1 MTKLPI
7 PIEVLTEAATTRGST
22 LYAWMITNHDTFEA
36 IVKQAVRP
44 NWERLGQRFGEY
56 GLRDGSD
63 GVPSGETTRQT
74 WWKVRKAV
82 AARRAAAAKRAV
94 ADKPGPVAPQRSVT
108 PAKVARPAPGR
119 TGPAATDLDALFGES
134 GLSLPK
140 VVR

>member
-36 IVKQAVRP
+36 IVKQALRP

-82 AARRAAAAKRAV
+82 AARRAAAAKRAA
-94 ADKPGPVAPQRSVT
+94 ADKSGPVAPQRSVT
-108 PAKVARPAPGR
+108 PAKPAKPAPGR